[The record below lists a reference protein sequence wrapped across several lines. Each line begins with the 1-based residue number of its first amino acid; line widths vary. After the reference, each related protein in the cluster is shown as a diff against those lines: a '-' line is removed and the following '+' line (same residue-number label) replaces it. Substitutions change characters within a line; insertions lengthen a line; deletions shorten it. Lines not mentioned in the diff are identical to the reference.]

1 MSELYWLGVLGNLN
15 ELCGVT
21 VVLCFFVFAGLG
33 IWVLMSIDD
42 FEEPSPFIKKY

>member
-15 ELCGVT
+15 ELCEVT
-21 VVLCFFVFAGLG
+21 AVLCFFVLACLG

-42 FEEPSPFIKKY
+42 FE